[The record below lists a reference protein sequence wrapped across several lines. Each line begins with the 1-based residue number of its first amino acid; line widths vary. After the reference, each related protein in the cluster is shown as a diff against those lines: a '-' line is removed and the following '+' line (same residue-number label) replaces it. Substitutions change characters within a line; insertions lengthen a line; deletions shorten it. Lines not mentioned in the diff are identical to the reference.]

1 MSLTYPV
8 LNDIYAVKINELN
21 NFIGVIDEK
30 LIENQSE
37 ISSKLENVT
46 SQVNNQNI
54 KIDLIHNLF
63 NQYKAS
69 TDKDFNQK
77 DYEILKS
84 SQMNLIN
91 SIRNEYS
98 QIVSSVK
105 NTVRLSNIKL
115 IEQVDKK
122 IESIGSISIN
132 SELND
137 RINKIEFAISKLSE
151 VVNSDLKS
159 NIHNINTE
167 FANLNFRLNGLE
179 TKYLGLIKKLSSIN
193 TYSKSSGN
201 NKNYD
206 SDEDL
211 CSQCNDTSSMDN
223 EPGGHNWVKVTKKH
237 KNKPKYTNGY

>member
-21 NFIGVIDEK
+21 SFIDLVDEK
-30 LIENQSE
+30 LVGNQTE
-37 ISSKLENVT
+37 LNSKLDNVT

-69 TDKDFNQK
+69 TDKDFNHK

-105 NTVRLSNIKL
+105 NTVHVSNTRL

-132 SELND
+132 SNLND
-137 RINKIEFAISKLSE
+137 RINKIEFAINKLTE

-159 NIHNINTE
+159 NVHNINTE
-167 FANLNFRLNGLE
+167 FANLNFRLNRAYNGFS
-179 TKYLGLIKKLSSIN
+179 TGQA
-193 TYSKSSGN
+193 
-201 NKNYD
+201 NY
-206 SDEDL
+206 EVGT
-211 CSQCNDTSSMDN
+211 SQVILM
-223 EPGGHNWVKVTKKH
+223 EIGA
-237 KNKPKYTNGY
+237 

>member
-21 NFIGVIDEK
+21 SFIDLVDEK
-30 LIENQSE
+30 LVGNQTE
-37 ISSKLENVT
+37 LNSKLDNVT

-69 TDKDFNQK
+69 TDKDFNHK

-105 NTVRLSNIKL
+105 NTVHVSNTRL

-122 IESIGSISIN
+122 IESMGSISIN
-132 SELND
+132 SNLND
-137 RINKIEFAISKLSE
+137 RINKIEFAINKLTE

-159 NIHNINTE
+159 NVHNINTE

-179 TKYLGLIKKLSSIN
+179 SKYLGLIKKLSLIN
-193 TYSKSSGN
+193 TSSKSSTN
-201 NKNYD
+201 IRTYD
-206 SDEDL
+206 SDEES
-211 CSQCNDTSSMDN
+211 CGNCNDTSSMDN
-223 EPGGHNWVKVTKKH
+223 EPGTHNWVKVTKKH
-237 KNKPKYTNGY
+237 KNKPKYPSGY